1 LAEIHAEGPAAE
13 RPAKRIERQI
23 RGSMLLLLGRVLSL
37 VVNFVTQV
45 LIVRYLTKDDFGAF
59 AFGLS
64 VVTVVQAFSLFGFDR
79 AISRF
84 VPIYEERREYGKA
97 FGTLVFAAGSVAG
110 LGTALVLLAFGLQ
123 GVLGGTLVEEGK
135 ALTVLLI
142 LIALAPIQALDVL
155 LVGLFAV
162 FSKPRAIFFRRHVVA
177 PGLRLGVVLLLIL
190 VGSGVVFLSVG
201 YVLAGALG
209 VALYVGVLLRTMR
222 REGHLDRFRS
232 AAMEFPAREILL
244 LTVPLLTTDLVY
256 SFMNSSDAILLNY
269 FRDAAE
275 VADLRVVQPAAKLNE
290 LVLFSFAFLF
300 TPLAARF
307 FAQEDRGRVD
317 DLYWQT
323 AAWMAVVSFPIFAVT
338 FTLAEPAITTVY
350 GEQYRE
356 SATFLSLLA
365 VGYYVQAA
373 LGFNGTTLVVFGRVK
388 LIFAVNLAAVIV
400 NVALNLVLIPA
411 YGALGAAI
419 GTAVTL
425 VLHNVFKQTA
435 LHVGTSVTFFDR
447 SYLRMYVSIA
457 AAMAVLAAA
466 RAAETDS
473 VPVLVVLTVAASAVV
488 LLANRRLLRIGE
500 TFPEL
505 RRLPLAGRIF
515 GE

>member
-1 LAEIHAEGPAAE
+1 
-13 RPAKRIERQI
+13 
-23 RGSMLLLLGRVLSL
+23 
-37 VVNFVTQV
+37 
-45 LIVRYLTKDDFGAF
+45 
-59 AFGLS
+59 
-64 VVTVVQAFSLFGFDR
+64 
-79 AISRF
+79 
-84 VPIYEERREYGKA
+84 
-97 FGTLVFAAGSVAG
+97 
-110 LGTALVLLAFGLQ
+110 
-123 GVLGGTLVEEGK
+123 
-135 ALTVLLI
+135 
-142 LIALAPIQALDVL
+142 
-155 LVGLFAV
+155 
-162 FSKPRAIFFRRHVVA
+162 
-177 PGLRLGVVLLLIL
+177 
-190 VGSGVVFLSVG
+190 
-201 YVLAGALG
+201 
-209 VALYVGVLLRTMR
+209 
-222 REGHLDRFRS
+222 
-232 AAMEFPAREILL
+232 
-244 LTVPLLTTDLVY
+244 
-256 SFMNSSDAILLNY
+256 
-269 FRDAAE
+269 
-275 VADLRVVQPAAKLNE
+275 
-290 LVLFSFAFLF
+290 
-300 TPLAARF
+300 
-307 FAQEDRGRVD
+307 
-317 DLYWQT
+317 
-323 AAWMAVVSFPIFAVT
+323 VSFPIFAVT

-473 VPVLVVLTVAASAVV
+473 VPVLVVLTMAASAVV